1 MLEKLNSSN
10 CNFTNDKKMIDEILE
25 KLKQKDYILTIY
37 ETGYSISSNPE
48 NRIPPR
54 RYYKICSLQEIPSV
68 IETMQQIWWRH
79 PNIKENM
86 TIDDWI
92 AIPDKEKVWG
102 ITSNIV
108 IEPFSEEFKKSYI
121 ESNKKVSA

>member
-1 MLEKLNSSN
+1 
-10 CNFTNDKKMIDEILE
+10 
-25 KLKQKDYILTIY
+25 
-37 ETGYSISSNPE
+37 
-48 NRIPPR
+48 
-54 RYYKICSLQEIPSV
+54 
-68 IETMQQIWWRH
+68 
-79 PNIKENM
+79 M